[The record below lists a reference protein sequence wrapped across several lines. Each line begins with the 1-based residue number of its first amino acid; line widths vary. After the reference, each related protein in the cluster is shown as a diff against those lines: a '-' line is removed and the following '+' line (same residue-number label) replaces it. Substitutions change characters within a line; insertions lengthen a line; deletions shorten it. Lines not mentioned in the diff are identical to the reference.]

1 MTFVLN
7 TSYFCL
13 GFSAASASRYSTFLS
28 CLRLFEILS
37 TFSMGDA
44 ENAQQPSKKRGAL
57 KELSRENPGLDD
69 EDDDSSA
76 LEGATFKTASEEVL
90 ASRRIVRV
98 RRRDPSAAAAAAPP
112 ASNPFAGIR
121 LVPFTAPAP
130 ATAAAETNEPLLKSN
145 SAPSEKRQETQDDGR
160 SDTTKE
166 IIDGGEKDETEAVST
181 GEDGGAENKIDD
193 DAKTTTTKDEDAAG
207 EETEKA
213 KDDKEADSVNKESG
227 GDKTEKEEEGTDK
240 NGDSGGAL
248 SSFQQ
253 HSSSKNAFTGL
264 ASTGFSTS
272 SFSFGLASQ
281 EGSGSGSLTQQS
293 SFSFGLPNNGKSS
306 LFGTSSVT
314 TESAGATTTTAFPS
328 KQEVSVETGE
338 ENEKAAF
345 TADSVMY
352 EYFEGGWKERG
363 KGELKV
369 NVSSSTTSDIS
380 SARLVM
386 RSKGN
391 YRLILNAS
399 LYPEMKLA
407 SMDKKGITF
416 ACVNSVSEA
425 KDGLSTFA
433 LKFKDPSVVEEF
445 RAVVEEYK
453 ESKPAV
459 VEASAPLKT
468 PENSPSAEDA

>member
-1 MTFVLN
+1 
-7 TSYFCL
+7 
-13 GFSAASASRYSTFLS
+13 
-28 CLRLFEILS
+28 
-37 TFSMGDA
+37 MGDA

-76 LEGATFKTASEEVL
+76 LESGTFKTASEEVL

-98 RRRDPSAAAAAAPP
+98 KRRDPSAAAAAQP

-121 LVPFTAPAP
+121 LVPFTAPM
-130 ATAAAETNEPLLKSN
+130 ETNKPLPEPN
-145 SAPSEKRQETQDDGR
+145 STPSEEKQETQDDGT
-160 SDTTKE
+160 SVTTKE
-166 IIDGGEKDETEAVST
+166 IIDGGEKEKSEAVST
-181 GEDGGAENKIDD
+181 GEGGD
-193 DAKTTTTKDEDAAG
+193 DAKKTKDEDAAG

-213 KDDKEADSVNKESG
+213 EDEKDIDNRNNDKE
-227 GDKTEKEEEGTDK
+227 TEKDENEGTDK
-240 NGDSGGAL
+240 IGDSGGAL

-272 SFSFGLASQ
+272 SFSFGLVSQ
-281 EGSGSGSLTQQS
+281 EGSTGSGSLTEQS
-293 SFSFGLPNNGKSS
+293 SFSFGLPNNGNSS
-306 LFGTSSVT
+306 LFGTPGSSSVT
-314 TESAGATTTTAFPS
+314 TESGGTATTAFPS

-338 ENEKAAF
+338 ENETAAF

-369 NVSSSTTSDIS
+369 NVSTTSDNS
-380 SARLVM
+380 NARLVM

-399 LYPEMKLA
+399 IYPEMKLA

-416 ACVNSVSEA
+416 ACVNSISEA

-433 LKFKDPSVVEEF
+433 LKFKDPTVVEEF
-445 RAVVEEYK
+445 RAVVEEHK

-468 PENSPSAEDA
+468 PEN

>member
-1 MTFVLN
+1 
-7 TSYFCL
+7 
-13 GFSAASASRYSTFLS
+13 
-28 CLRLFEILS
+28 
-37 TFSMGDA
+37 MGDA

-76 LEGATFKTASEEVL
+76 LESGTFKTASEEVL

-98 RRRDPSAAAAAAPP
+98 KRRDPSAAAQP

-121 LVPFTAPAP
+121 LVPFTAPM
-130 ATAAAETNEPLLKSN
+130 ETNKPLPEPS
-145 SAPSEKRQETQDDGR
+145 STPSEEKQETQDDGT
-160 SDTTKE
+160 SVTTKE
-166 IIDGGEKDETEAVST
+166 IIDGGEKEKSEAVST
-181 GEDGGAENKIDD
+181 GEGGGAENKIDD
-193 DAKTTTTKDEDAAG
+193 DAKTKTTKDEDAAG

-213 KDDKEADSVNKESG
+213 EDDKDEN
-227 GDKTEKEEEGTDK
+227 EGTDK

-272 SFSFGLASQ
+272 SFSFGLVSP
-281 EGSGSGSLTQQS
+281 EGSTGSASLTEQS
-293 SFSFGLPNNGKSS
+293 SLSFGLPNNGNSS
-306 LFGTSSVT
+306 PFGTPGSSSAT
-314 TESAGATTTTAFPS
+314 TESGGTATTAFPS

-338 ENEKAAF
+338 ENETAAF

-369 NVSSSTTSDIS
+369 NVSTTSDNS
-380 SARLVM
+380 NARLVM

-399 LYPEMKLA
+399 IYPEMKLA

-416 ACVNSVSEA
+416 ACVNSISEA

-433 LKFKDPSVVEEF
+433 LKFKDPTVVEEF
-445 RAVVEEYK
+445 RAVVEEHK

-468 PENSPSAEDA
+468 PEN